1 VFYINTDR
9 EFKTRY
15 DLAKFME
22 WNNNCYDVL
31 TSYFLEN
38 MPELEVLSTNI
49 VTVEEQR
56 PDLISFNV
64 YGNTQYWWILMNF
77 NAFVSIDEFINSVD
91 YNIPSISS
99 LEDMYFSLKSL
110 ERLNAVGLTG
120 DIVNTT
126 TVVHV
131 AGTFMI
137 KEIPTGLVNGINQA
151 YLLQYTPI
159 AGSDEV
165 YLNGILQQDGGNDYT
180 LSGRTI
186 TFVEAPF
193 VGSKVLTSYIR
204 V

>member
-1 VFYINTDR
+1 MFYINTDR